1 MKKQIC
7 FIIKLAIKY
16 YNPSFPLVGNRTA
29 YLTENKER
37 FRTSRNDRVRTFAC
51 RVNTSFFFL
60 LSALFLLLFL
70 SACSNDKPKQF
81 LKIPAVPVTI
91 APAIKETVPIQ
102 IKAIGNVESY
112 STVGIK
118 ARVGGE
124 LVRVNFKEGQDLNK
138 GDLLFTIDQRIYQT
152 ALEAAQA
159 NLVKAAALAKKAD
172 DDVVRYTALFQEQ
185 LVSKDDYER
194 IQANAEALKA
204 AAAADIAAV
213 ENARLQLEYCSIIAP
228 ISGRS
233 GSLLVNQ
240 GNLIKAND
248 DKPMVVINQ
257 IQPIYVRFSVPEQ
270 NLSEIKKHMADGK
283 LRVEASISDDYEKS
297 ADGVLTFI
305 DNTVDS
311 ATGTIKLKA
320 TFDNREHALWPGQFV
335 TVRIT
340 MATILDAV
348 LVPTQAVQTGQQGQF
363 VFVVKE
369 DTAELRPVNAGITH
383 EDMTVI
389 ENGLAPGEQVVTDG
403 QILLMPGAKVEIK
416 NSEDRK

>member
-1 MKKQIC
+1 MKRQFS
-7 FIIKLAIKY
+7 FITAFCLLLATCY
-16 YNPSFPLVGNRTA
+16 
-29 YLTENKER
+29 
-37 FRTSRNDRVRTFAC
+37 
-51 RVNTSFFFL
+51 
-60 LSALFLLLFL
+60 LLLFL
-70 SACSNDKPKQF
+70 SACSKGTSKQP

-124 LVRVNFKEGQDLNK
+124 LVRVSFKEGQDLNK
-138 GDLLFTIDQRIYQT
+138 GDLLFTIDQRTYQT
-152 ALEAAQA
+152 TLEAAQA
-159 NLVKAAALAKKAD
+159 NLVKDTALAKKAE

-204 AAAADIAAV
+204 TVAADKAVV

-233 GSLLVNQ
+233 GSLLVDQ
-240 GNLIKAND
+240 GNLIRAND

-270 NLSEIKKHMADGK
+270 NLSEIKKYMASGK
-283 LRVEASISDDYEKS
+283 LRVEASISDDYKKS
-297 ADGVLTFI
+297 AEGVLTFI
-305 DNTVDS
+305 DNTVDA

-320 TFDNREHALWPGQFV
+320 TFDNRERTLWPGQFV

-340 MATILDAV
+340 LATIMDAV
-348 LVPTQAVQTGQQGQF
+348 VVPTQAVQTGQQGQF

-369 DTAELRPVNAGITH
+369 DTA
-383 EDMTVI
+383 
-389 ENGLAPGEQVVTDG
+389 
-403 QILLMPGAKVEIK
+403 
-416 NSEDRK
+416 